1 VLIEEKATKTYVDFK
16 VDACIQ
22 KEALFEMKQ
31 QVSEMTSKTD
41 FVKYQFGI
49 ETQVEG
55 LKRRIQEIRE
65 EYIPRTEMLEEFK
78 KFIVK

>member
-1 VLIEEKATKTYVDFK
+1 
-16 VDACIQ
+16 
-22 KEALFEMKQ
+22 
-31 QVSEMTSKTD
+31 MTSKTD